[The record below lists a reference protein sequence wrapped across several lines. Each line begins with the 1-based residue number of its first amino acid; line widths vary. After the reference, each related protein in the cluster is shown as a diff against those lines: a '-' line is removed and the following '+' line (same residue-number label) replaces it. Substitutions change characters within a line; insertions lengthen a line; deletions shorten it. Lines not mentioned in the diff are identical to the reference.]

1 MLKEIE
7 RVHVRSAPPQNDEVL
22 LIPPR
27 FNSIFRHK
35 WLILRVCAAFACLAI
50 LFAAFR
56 HDSYT
61 AVAKLLIDNKSLQL
75 SRLDAVFARSE
86 VDVPLIQNQIELLR
100 SATIANQVIDGLQ
113 LAEDRNFV
121 GRSHWFPEWLRRP
134 EDADD
139 RRRAALDAFNRSL
152 YVGRVGDSY
161 VLEIRFTAPTADQAA
176 NVANKIGSDY
186 INLLIETNAKLA
198 QSASPWLRT
207 RLKDMGPNASV
218 ITAATPPIRRD
229 GPSSLLV
236 LCAALLVGAGFG
248 ITGAFAVDVRDRT
261 VRTPYQAATVAG
273 AECLGIAPRL
283 KGRNLLFEAS
293 RHPKSHLAHAM
304 RRAIAAIRE
313 QPELKTVGVVSIL
326 PREGKTVIAAS
337 LAQVAANSGCR
348 VILVD
353 AAPYNRTLTGQ
364 LAPDAKAG
372 LHDVLKKRLSVADV
386 LWDVSDTNLTF
397 LPLGEDGQNS
407 ADRSNGLA
415 GFCGVQDIL
424 PDAAAAAD
432 LVVVDLPPATLV
444 ADLREIASAVDG
456 FLLVVE
462 WGNTSVD
469 VISSALACNYEMQRK
484 LIGVILNKVDIPKLR
499 TYDDSLAVLYDQTRY
514 SLYLNDEGGAARRTH
529 WFKRA
534 RRTRAGA
541 VQQKRVKQQ

>member
-1 MLKEIE
+1 M
-7 RVHVRSAPPQNDEVL
+7 RSAPPQNDEVL

-27 FNSIFRHK
+27 FSSILRHK
-35 WLILRVCAAFACLAI
+35 LLILRVCAAFACLA
-50 LFAAFR
+50 LFFAVFR
-56 HDSYT
+56 HESYT
-61 AVAKLLIDNKSLQL
+61 AVAKLLIDNKTLQL

-100 SATIANQVIDGLQ
+100 SATIAKQVIEELQ
-113 LAEDRNFV
+113 LAEDSNFI
-121 GRSHWFPEWLRRP
+121 GRSHLLPDRLRRS
-134 EDADD
+134 DDTDD
-139 RRRAALDAFNRSL
+139 RRRAAFDAFNRNL

-176 NVANKIGSDY
+176 NIANKIGSDY
-186 INLLIETNAKLA
+186 INLLAETNAKLA

-218 ITAATPPIRRD
+218 ITAATPPIRSD

-236 LCAALLVGAGFG
+236 LCAALLAGVGFG
-248 ITGAFAVDVRDRT
+248 ITGAFAADVRDRSL
-261 VRTPYQAATVAG
+261 RTPHQAATVAG

-283 KGRNLLFEAS
+283 KGRNLLFEAT

-304 RRAIAAIRE
+304 RRALAAIRE
-313 QPELKTVGVVSIL
+313 QPEVKTIGVVSIL
-326 PREGKTVIAAS
+326 PREGKTVMAAS
-337 LAQVAANSGCR
+337 LAQVAASSGCR

-353 AAPYNRTLTGQ
+353 AAPYNRTLSRQ

-386 LWDVSDTNLTF
+386 LWDVSDTKLTF
-397 LPLGEDGQNS
+397 LPMGEDALNS
-407 ADRSNGLA
+407 ADCSNGLS

-424 PDAAAAAD
+424 PEAAAAAD

-444 ADLREIASAVDG
+444 AELREIASAVDG

-462 WGNTSVD
+462 WGSTSVD

-484 LIGVILNKVDIPKLR
+484 LIGVILNKVDVSKLR

-514 SLYLNDEGGAARRTH
+514 SLYLNDEGGGVGRTN
-529 WFKRA
+529 WFKR
-534 RRTRAGA
+534 RSRTRPGA
-541 VQQKRVKQQ
+541 VQQKRVKQS

>member
-1 MLKEIE
+1 M
-7 RVHVRSAPPQNDEVL
+7 RSAPPQNDEVL

-27 FNSIFRHK
+27 FSSILRHK
-35 WLILRVCAAFACLAI
+35 WLIVRVCAAFVALAL
-50 LFAAFR
+50 LFLAVR

-61 AVAKLLIDNKSLQL
+61 AVAKLLIDNKTLQL

-100 SATIANQVIDGLQ
+100 SATVANQVIDELH
-113 LAEDRNFV
+113 LVDDPNFI
-121 GRSHWFPEWLRRP
+121 GRSRLLPGWFLNPG
-134 EDADD
+134 DADH
-139 RRRAALDAFNRSL
+139 RRRAALDSFNRNL

-161 VLEIRFTAPTADQAA
+161 VLEIRFTAPSAEQAA
-176 NVANKIGSDY
+176 TVANKIGSDY
-186 INLLIETNAKLA
+186 IDQLSETNAKLA

-218 ITAATPPIRRD
+218 ITAATPPVRRD
-229 GPSSLLV
+229 GPSSLLII
-236 LCAALLVGAGFG
+236 CAALLAGMGFG
-248 ITGAFAVDVRDRT
+248 ITGAFAADVRDRG
-261 VRTPYQAATVAG
+261 VRTPYQAAAVAG

-283 KGRNLLFEAS
+283 KGRNLLFEAT

-304 RRAIAAIRE
+304 RRALAAIRE
-313 QPELKTVGVVSIL
+313 QPELKTIGVVSIL
-326 PREGKTVIAAS
+326 PREGKTVVAAS
-337 LAQVAANSGCR
+337 LAQVAANSGSR

-386 LWDVSDTNLTF
+386 LWDVSDTKLSF
-397 LPLGEDGQNS
+397 LPLGEGGPTG
-407 ADRSNGLA
+407 ADRSIGMSP
-415 GFCGVQDIL
+415 VQDIL

-456 FLLVVE
+456 FLLVIE
-462 WGNTSVD
+462 WGSTSVD

-484 LIGVILNKVDIPKLR
+484 LVGVVLNKVDVARLR
-499 TYDDSLAVLYDQTRY
+499 TYDDSLAVLYDQSRY
-514 SLYLNDEGGAARRTH
+514 SLYLNDGGDSIVRAPWFRR
-529 WFKRA
+529 RS
-534 RRTRAGA
+534 RTRAGI